1 VSRPDPAYPHVFSPF
16 KVGAHT
22 LRNRI
27 VHASM
32 TTRMS
37 VNRRVTDALVTYYA
51 NRARGG
57 AALIVTEPVS
67 AACFQLAPHK
77 VRVWD
82 DECEPGLERWAAA
95 VEREDCRLLAQ
106 IQDPGRG
113 RHERGRNPEAFG
125 VSALPDDL
133 SWTVPHV
140 LSAAD
145 IECMVEEFAGSSHR
159 LQRCGFS
166 GVELSAA
173 HGHLFH
179 QFLSPW
185 MNAREDRYGGDLEG
199 RCRMLTELVSAI
211 RVVCGARFIV
221 GIKLPGD
228 DGIEHSIGPAEA
240 ALIAR
245 HLTGMGDAPR
255 HGGVPKDDGL
265 LKGGGVDYL
274 CFAQGSHSASLDR
287 HLPDLH
293 GSRAPYVALTRSLKE
308 AVPGVPVMA
317 LGLITDPAEADGI
330 LASGAADLIG
340 LGRPLLTDPAWG
352 LKARQGRA
360 ADIRYCVSCNSCWA
374 AITEHRSIACDNN
387 PRVGRADEV
396 DWWPTPAARPTPTAQ
411 PTPAAARGSG
421 PGRGPGLT
429 RQRKRVVVVG
439 TGIAGMEAAWIA
451 AARGHEVIAFGT
463 GAAPGGKTRLLA
475 VLPGGEGLSSIYDYQ
490 ALAAKKVGVRIE
502 WGLRATPDDV
512 RTLEPDSVIVAAGAT
527 MTWPSGFPAAWRE
540 EGVVLDLRA
549 CMADLLQFTRR
560 QGGAAVIFDK
570 DATEGT
576 YASAELLRRLFDRVI
591 IVTPRDRIA
600 EDVPLVNRLGILR
613 RFAHLGIESMTL
625 GRIDASSALEEGVVR
640 VANIYTGALTDIPD
654 VVLLTYA
661 TPRAPD
667 QGEIERFAVVAGE
680 IHVIGDAYAPG
691 TTMAATAHGHRIGNL
706 I

>member
-1 VSRPDPAYPHVFSPF
+1 MSRPDPARYPHLFAPF
-16 KVGAHT
+16 TLGAHT

-27 VHASM
+27 AHASM

-37 VNRRVTDALVTYYA
+37 ADRRVTDALVRYYA
-51 NRARGG
+51 SRARGG

-67 AACFQLAPHK
+67 AARFQMAPQK

-82 DECEPGLERWAAA
+82 PDSEPGLARWAES

-113 RHERGRNPEAFG
+113 RHERGRNPDAVG
-125 VSALPDDL
+125 ASALPDDL
-133 SWTVPHV
+133 SWTVPHALTLGEV
-140 LSAAD
+140 ERMVQDFAD
-145 IECMVEEFAGSSHR
+145 SSRR

-185 MNAREDRYGGDLEG
+185 MNVREDRYGGDLVG
-199 RCRMLTELVSAI
+199 RCRVLSDLVAAI
-211 RVVCGARFIV
+211 RGVCGASFIV
-221 GIKLPGD
+221 GVKLPGD
-228 DGIEHSIGPAEA
+228 DGIANSIGPAEA

-245 HLTGMGDAPR
+245 HLTG
-255 HGGVPKDDGL
+255 GGA
-265 LKGGGVDYL
+265 VDYL
-274 CFAQGSHSASLDR
+274 SFAQGSHAASLDL
-287 HLPDLH
+287 HIPDLH
-293 GSRAPYVALTRSLKE
+293 GPRSPYVALTRSLKA
-308 AVPGVPVMA
+308 AVPGVAVMA
-317 LGLITDPAEADGI
+317 VGLITDPAEADGI

-340 LGRPLLTDPAWG
+340 LGRPLVTDPAWA
-352 LKARQGRA
+352 LKAAAGREP
-360 ADIRYCVSCNSCWA
+360 DIRYCVSCNSCWA

-387 PRVGRADEV
+387 PRVGLADEV
-396 DWWPTPAARPTPTAQ
+396 DWWPGPAP
-411 PTPAAARGSG
+411 
-421 PGRGPGLT
+421 
-429 RQRKRVVVVG
+429 QRKRVVVVG

-451 AARGHEVIAFGT
+451 AARGHEVIAFGAGT
-463 GAAPGGKTRLLA
+463 APGGKTRLLA
-475 VLPGGEGLSSIYDYQ
+475 ALPGGEGLSSIYDYQ
-490 ALAAKKVGVRIE
+490 TLAAKKARARFELGV
-502 WGLRATPDDV
+502 RATPEDV
-512 RTLEPDSVIVAAGAT
+512 RSLGPDSVIVACGAS
-527 MTWPSGFPAAWRE
+527 MRWPHGFPNAWRE
-540 EGVVLDLRA
+540 EGVVSDLRA
-549 CMADLLQFTRR
+549 CMADLLGFTQL
-560 QGGAAVIFDK
+560 QGGTAVLFDM

-576 YASAELLRRLFDRVI
+576 YASAELMRRLFDRVV

-613 RFAHLGIESMTL
+613 RFALQGIESMTL
-625 GRIDASSALEEGVVR
+625 GEIDAGSSLESGVVHVR
-640 VANIYTGALTDIPD
+640 NVYTGALTDIPD

-667 QGEIERFAVVAGE
+667 LSGIDAFASAAPE

-691 TTMAATAHGHRIGNL
+691 STMAATAHGHRIGNL

>member
-1 VSRPDPAYPHVFSPF
+1 ML
-16 KVGAHT
+16 GAHT

-27 VHASM
+27 AHASM

-67 AACFQLAPHK
+67 AARFQRAPQK

-82 DECEPGLERWAAA
+82 EECEPGLARWAEA

-113 RHERGRNPEAFG
+113 RHERGRNPEAVG
-125 VSALPDDL
+125 ASALPDDL

-140 LSAAD
+140 LSIAD
-145 IECMVEEFAGSSHR
+145 IERMVADFADSSRR

-179 QFLSPW
+179 QFMSPW
-185 MNAREDRYGGDLEG
+185 MNHREDRYGGDLAG
-199 RCRMLTELVSAI
+199 RCRLLTELVDAI
-211 RVVCGARFIV
+211 RAVCGAHFIV
-221 GIKLPGD
+221 GIKMPGD
-228 DGIEHSIGPAEA
+228 DGIDNSIGPTEA

-245 HLTGMGDAPR
+245 HLAA
-255 HGGVPKDDGL
+255 GGT
-265 LKGGGVDYL
+265 VDYL
-274 CFAQGSHSASLDR
+274 CFAQGSHAASLDR
-287 HLPDLH
+287 HIPDLH
-293 GSRAPYVALTRSLKE
+293 GPRSPYVALTRSLKA
-308 AVPGVPVMA
+308 AVPGIPVMA

-330 LASGAADLIG
+330 LAGGAADLIG
-340 LGRPLLTDPAWG
+340 LGRPLVTDPAWG
-352 LKARQGRA
+352 LKSSQGRE

-374 AITEHRSIACDNN
+374 AITEHRALACDNN
-387 PRVGRADEV
+387 PRVGLADEV
-396 DWWPTPAARPTPTAQ
+396 DWWPAMPA
-411 PTPAAARGSG
+411 
-421 PGRGPGLT
+421 PGLT
-429 RQRKRVVVVG
+429 RRRKRVVVVG

-451 AARGHEVIAFGT
+451 AARGHEVIAFGA
-463 GAAPGGKTRLLA
+463 GAALGGRTRLLCQ
-475 VLPGGEGLSSIYDYQ
+475 LPGGEGLSSIYDYQ
-490 ALAAKKVGVRIE
+490 ALAAKKAGVRVE
-502 WGLRATPDDV
+502 LGVRATPDDV
-512 RTLEPDSVIVAAGAT
+512 RSLAPDALILACGAS
-527 MTWPSGFPAAWRE
+527 MTWPPGFPGAWRE
-540 EGVVLDLRA
+540 EGVVPDLRTCIA
-549 CMADLLQFTRR
+549 ALLGFTQR
-560 QGGAAVIFDK
+560 QGGTAVIFDM

-576 YASAELLRRLFDRVI
+576 YASAELLRRLFDRVV

-613 RFAHLGIESMTL
+613 RFARQGIESMTL
-625 GRIDASSALEEGVVR
+625 RRIDAGSSLEEGAVLVR
-640 VANIYTGALTDIPD
+640 DVYTGALTEIPG

-661 TPRAPD
+661 TPRAP
-667 QGEIERFAVVAGE
+667 GLHEIEAFAAAADA

-691 TTMAATAHGHRIGNL
+691 STMAATAQGHKIGNL

>member
-1 VSRPDPAYPHVFSPF
+1 LFAPLA
-16 KVGAHT
+16 VGAHT

-27 VHASM
+27 AHASM

-37 VNRRVTDALVTYYA
+37 VNRRVTDALVQYYA

-67 AACFQLAPHK
+67 AARFQKAPQK

-82 DECEPGLERWAAA
+82 PESEPGLARWAQA

-113 RHERGRNPEAFG
+113 RHERGRNPDAVG
-125 VSALPDDL
+125 ASALPDDL

-140 LSAAD
+140 LSIGD
-145 IECMVEEFAGSSHR
+145 IERMIADFAESSSR

-185 MNAREDRYGGDLEG
+185 MNMREDRYGGDLEG
-199 RCRMLTELVSAI
+199 RCRLLCEILDAI
-211 RVVCGARFIV
+211 RSACGSEFLV
-221 GIKLPGD
+221 GLKLPGD
-228 DGIEHSIGPAEA
+228 DGIEGSIGATEA
-240 ALIAR
+240 ADIAR
-245 HLTGMGDAPR
+245 LLNATGQ
-255 HGGVPKDDGL
+255 
-265 LKGGGVDYL
+265 VDYL
-274 CFAQGSHSASLDR
+274 CFAQGSHAASLDR

-293 GSRAPYVALTRSLKE
+293 GPRAPYVALTQALRD
-308 AVPGVPVMA
+308 AVPGMPLMA

-330 LASGAADLIG
+330 LARGAADLIG
-340 LGRPLLTDPAWG
+340 LGRALVTDPAWG
-352 LKARQGRA
+352 LKSSQGRE

-374 AITEHRSIACDNN
+374 AITGHRALACDNN
-387 PRVGRADEV
+387 PRVGLADEV
-396 DWWPTPAARPTPTAQ
+396 DWWPP
-411 PTPAAARGSG
+411 SG
-421 PGRGPGLT
+421 AP
-429 RQRKRVVVVG
+429 RKRIVVVG

-451 AARGHEVIAFGT
+451 AARGHEVIAFGA
-463 GAAPGGKTRLLA
+463 GLELGGKTRLLTA
-475 VLPGGEGLSSIYDYQ
+475 LPGGESLSSIYDYQ
-490 ALAAKKVGVRIE
+490 ALAGKKA
-502 WGLRATPDDV
+502 GLRLELGMRAAPDDV
-512 RTLEPDSVIVAAGAT
+512 RALAPDGVIVACGAA
-527 MTWPSGFPAAWRE
+527 MIWPRGFPAAWRD
-540 EGVVLDLRA
+540 EGLVPDLRA
-549 CMADLLQFTRR
+549 CMVQLLGFTRR
-560 QGGAAVIFDK
+560 QSGTAVLFDM

-576 YASAELLRRLFDRVI
+576 YASAEYLRRLFDRVV

-613 RFAHLGIESMTL
+613 RFAKLGIDVMTL
-625 GRIDASSALEEGVVR
+625 ARIDAESSLEDGVVR
-640 VANIYTGALTDIPD
+640 VRNVYSGALDDIAD

-667 QGEIERFAVVAGE
+667 LAAIDAFASIAPE
-680 IHVIGDAYAPG
+680 FHVIGDAYAPG
-691 TTMAATAHGHRIGNL
+691 STMAATAQGHRIGNL

>member
-1 VSRPDPAYPHVFSPF
+1 MTRLDPSRYPHLFAPLA
-16 KVGAHT
+16 VGAFT

-27 VHASM
+27 AHASM

-37 VNRRVTDALVTYYA
+37 VNRRVTDALVQYYA

-67 AACFQLAPHK
+67 AARFQQAPQK

-82 DECEPGLERWAAA
+82 PESEPGLALWAQA

-113 RHERGRNPEAFG
+113 RHERGRNPEAVG

-140 LSAAD
+140 LSSGD
-145 IECMVEEFAGSSHR
+145 IERMIADFADSSRR

-185 MNAREDRYGGDLEG
+185 MNAREDRYGGDLQG
-199 RCRMLTELVSAI
+199 RCRLLCELLAAI
-211 RVVCGARFIV
+211 RSTCGSAFLL
-221 GIKLPGD
+221 GLKLPGD
-228 DGIEHSIGPAEA
+228 DGIEGSIGASEA
-240 ALIAR
+240 ADIAR
-245 HLTGMGDAPR
+245 LLTATGQ
-255 HGGVPKDDGL
+255 
-265 LKGGGVDYL
+265 VDYL
-274 CFAQGSHSASLDR
+274 CFAQGSHAASLDR

-293 GSRAPYVALTRSLKE
+293 GPRAPYVALSQTLKD
-308 AVPGVPVMA
+308 AAPGVPLMG

-330 LASGAADLIG
+330 VARGAADLIG
-340 LGRPLLTDPAWG
+340 LGRALVTDPAWG
-352 LKARQGRA
+352 LKSSQGREA
-360 ADIRYCVSCNSCWA
+360 EIRYCVSCNSCWA
-374 AITEHRSIACDNN
+374 AITEHRALACDNN
-387 PRVGRADEV
+387 PRVGLAEEV
-396 DWWPTPAARPTPTAQ
+396 DWWPALRE
-411 PTPAAARGSG
+411 R
-421 PGRGPGLT
+421 
-429 RQRKRVVVVG
+429 RKRIVVVG

-451 AARGHEVIAFGT
+451 AARGHEVTAFGA
-463 GAAPGGKTRLLA
+463 GSELGGKTRLLTA
-475 VLPGGEGLSSIYDYQ
+475 LPGGEGLSSIYDYQ
-490 ALAAKKVGVRIE
+490 ALAGKKAGLRLELGVR
-502 WGLRATPDDV
+502 AAPADV
-512 RTLEPDSVIVAAGAT
+512 RALAPDGVIVACGAA
-527 MTWPSGFPAAWRE
+527 MTWPRGFPIGWRE
-540 EGVVLDLRA
+540 DGVVTDLRA
-549 CMADLLQFTRR
+549 CMAQLLKLTQPQSGT
-560 QGGAAVIFDK
+560 AVLFDM

-576 YASAELLRRLFDRVI
+576 YASAEYLQRLFDRVV

-613 RFAHLGIESMTL
+613 RFARAKIEVMTL
-625 GRIDASSALEEGVVR
+625 ANVDAQSTLEDGVLRVRNVYSGALEEI
-640 VANIYTGALTDIPD
+640 AD
-654 VVLLTYA
+654 VVLLTYS

-667 QGEIERFAVVAGE
+667 LAAIEAFASIAPE
-680 IHVIGDAYAPG
+680 FHVIGDAYAPG
-691 TTMAATAHGHRIGNL
+691 STMAATSQGHRLGNL